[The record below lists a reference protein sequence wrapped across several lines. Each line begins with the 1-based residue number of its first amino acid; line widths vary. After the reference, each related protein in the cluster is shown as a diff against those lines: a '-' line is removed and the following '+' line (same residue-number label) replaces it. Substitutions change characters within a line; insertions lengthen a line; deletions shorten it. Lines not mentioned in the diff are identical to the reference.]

1 MKNKLS
7 MTYSIIR
14 FQPFV
19 ETGEFA
25 NVGIVMIAPETGY
38 FDFRLETKRTTRI
51 TDFFEGLAPTTL
63 KATLSSVQSELTRIR
78 SLSGYMPNGQQKF
91 EFWKEQNAI
100 HLFMSL
106 TKNREGNVRFG
117 DHRYAFH
124 SNPDT
129 KLKELFDHYVR
140 HDFVTPLYQEAV
152 LEKSIRGFLK
162 NKLENL
168 NYRKEVFTDGLY
180 SASFPFVFRTEDGIS
195 KILKPLYLGQ
205 SDPNR
210 ILEHGNKWL
219 YTIRRLQEKLP
230 NKILFAVQGP
240 NSDGK
245 REKAFEEAVADLEK
259 GDIRVVRATDSN
271 KIVEFASH

>member
-1 MKNKLS
+1 MKKKLS
-7 MTYSIIR
+7 ITYSIIR

-25 NVGIVMIAPETGY
+25 NVGIVMIAPEVGY
-38 FDFRLETKRTTRI
+38 FDFRLETKRTARI
-51 TDFFEGLAPTTL
+51 TDFFEGLAPATV
-63 KATLSSVQSELTRIR
+63 KATLGSLQSEIVRIR
-78 SLSGYMPNGQQKF
+78 SLSGYMPGGQKKF
-91 EFWKEQNAI
+91 EFWREQNPS

-106 TKNREGNVRFG
+106 TKNREGNIRFG

-124 SNPDT
+124 ANPEM
-129 KLKELFDHYVR
+129 KLQELFDHYVR
-140 HDFVTPLYQEAV
+140 HEFVTPLYQEAV
-152 LEKSIRGFLK
+152 LERAIRGFLK
-162 NKLENL
+162 DKSETLAFK
-168 NYRKEVFTDGLY
+168 KEVFTDGVY
-180 SASFPFVFRTEDGIS
+180 SATFPFVFRDEDGKS

-205 SDPNR
+205 SDPSR

-219 YTIRRLQEKLP
+219 FTIRRLQKTLP
-230 NKILFAVQGP
+230 DKILFAVQGP

-259 GDIRVVRATDSN
+259 SDVRVVRATDSR